1 MFCRT
6 HPITPDDE
14 IVISGI
20 AARFPNARNM
30 NEFSYNL
37 YNKVCDEFYE
47 YSLHNLYSCF
57 IQTLKNIIALKYFE
71 QLIGLCLCKSVDRYG

>member
-1 MFCRT
+1 MCENLLKMFCRK

-37 YNKVCDEFYE
+37 YNKVCDEFYV
-47 YSLHNLYSCF
+47 YSLHNVRVS
-57 IQTLKNIIALKYFE
+57 LKHHEEHIF
-71 QLIGLCLCKSVDRYG
+71 